1 MEPGYIAYPVFFV
14 IYLVFAVGL
23 IEFLS
28 RKLGRSNQDE

>member
-14 IYLVFAVGL
+14 IYLVFAVGF

-28 RKLGRSNQDE
+28 RKIGQRDPDE